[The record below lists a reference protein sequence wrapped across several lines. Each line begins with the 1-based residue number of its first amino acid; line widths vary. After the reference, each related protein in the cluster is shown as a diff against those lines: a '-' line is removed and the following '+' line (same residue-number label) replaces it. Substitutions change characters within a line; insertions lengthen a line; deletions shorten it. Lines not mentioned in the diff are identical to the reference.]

1 MTPLNGE
8 RNVLVFRTGQLGDT
22 IVSLPAIHA
31 IRAAYPDRNLVLLTP
46 HQAGNLV
53 SPLELF
59 GKAKLFSQVLFYIPP
74 SVRPNTWIHLLVL
87 ARKLR
92 RLKPEAFFY
101 LRDFP
106 CKHVR
111 RDKFFFQF
119 VCGVRHSYGLN
130 GSSYIFNRRD
140 ASGRLLRY
148 PSEAER
154 LLGIVREASADVQ
167 MQADVD
173 FTLPISERES
183 FRIESLWRE
192 NEMRPDQWIFGFG
205 PGSKMAAKRWPLDR
219 FVEVA
224 KKLLAHSACFRVMIF
239 GGSEDFALGEEMKR
253 ALGEKVVN
261 VAGQL
266 TVLESAEALRH
277 CRLYIGNDT
286 GVMHLAAAV
295 GTPCVT
301 IFSARDHPG
310 RWEPYGANHI
320 VLRKD
325 PDCAGC
331 LLEVCTER
339 KMVCLSEIT
348 VSEVLEAVERVLKA
362 PRDNLVVDS
371 RKIAAVTKR
380 PDQNIG
386 G

>member
-1 MTPLNGE
+1 MNGE
-8 RNVLVFRTGQLGDT
+8 RNVLIFRTGQLGDT

-31 IRAAYPDRNLVLLTP
+31 IRAAYPDHNLVLLTP
-46 HQAGNLV
+46 HQPGNLV

-59 GKAKLFSQVLFYIPP
+59 GEAKLFSQVLFYIPP
-74 SVRPNTWIHLLVL
+74 SARPNTWIHPVVL
-87 ARKLR
+87 AIKLR
-92 RLKPEAFFY
+92 RLKPETFFY

-111 RDKFFFQF
+111 RDKFFFQI
-119 VCGVRHSYGLN
+119 VCGVRNSYGLN
-130 GSSYIFNRRD
+130 GSSYIFDRRD

-148 PSEAER
+148 PSEAQR
-154 LLGIVREASADVQ
+154 LLDIVREASAGLQ
-167 MQADVD
+167 MRADVD

-192 NEMRPDQWIFGFG
+192 NEIRPDQGIFGFG

-224 KKLLAHSACFRVMIF
+224 KQLLANSACLRVMIF
-239 GGSEDFALGEEMKR
+239 GGPEDFPLGEEMKR

-266 TVLESAEALRH
+266 TVLESAAALRH

-295 GTPCVT
+295 GTPCVA

-325 PDCAGC
+325 PACAGC
-331 LLEVCTER
+331 LLEVCSER
-339 KMVCLSEIT
+339 NMVCLNEIT
-348 VSEVLEAVERVLKA
+348 ISEVLEAVELVLKT
-362 PRDNLVVDS
+362 PRDSSLADS
-371 RKIAAVTKR
+371 R
-380 PDQNIG
+380 
-386 G
+386 